1 MLGLALFSLAVRSL
15 PGLIARPA
23 AARLMRMSSVP
34 SPGPTIGSP
43 EHHIRDYTDLSGAD
57 LFRMSAQFG
66 GCLGSSRERLAR
78 EIMIVDNVS
87 HEDALEVVRGMA
99 RENAE
104 GLTSVWPTAS
114 GLLPSVSTQLFVKY
128 QQLGIST
135 AFIAAWVSI
144 PAVFSLPFAKA
155 FNDLTVTTIVPPAS
169 DLDTMLEV
177 GIWTWKWM
185 EPPLGTIS
193 FFLLC
198 IQFARDQKVNIRG
211 GKPWTTYWKE
221 KQGDKLAAAYPQY
234 HKPIVRDYG
243 QETCFEDDSDNF

>member
-23 AARLMRMSSVP
+23 AARLMRMSSAP
-34 SPGPTIGSP
+34 PPGPTIGSP

-57 LFRMSAQFG
+57 LFRMSAQSG

-78 EIMIVDNVS
+78 EVMIVDNVS

-99 RENAE
+99 RKNAG
-104 GLTSVWPTAS
+104 GLTDA
-114 GLLPSVSTQLFVKY
+114 LPSVPTRLFVKY

-144 PAVFSLPFAKA
+144 PAVFSLQFAKA
-155 FNDLTVTTIVPPAS
+155 FNDLTVTTKVPPAS

-177 GIWTWKWM
+177 GIWTWNWM

>member
-1 MLGLALFSLAVRSL
+1 MLWQERRA
-15 PGLIARPA
+15 
-23 AARLMRMSSVP
+23 SVP
-34 SPGPTIGSP
+34 CSCCTLCHSP
-43 EHHIRDYTDLSGAD
+43 EHHSTIPYHIRDFKDLSGAD
-57 LFRMSAQFG
+57 LFRMSGSFEPSHR
-66 GCLGSSRERLAR
+66 LGASRERLAR
-78 EIMIVDNVS
+78 EVMIVDNVS

-144 PAVFSLPFAKA
+144 PAVFSLQFAKA
-155 FNDLTVTTIVPPAS
+155 FNDLTVTTKVPPAS